1 MESCGKAH
9 GKQPPNHNI
18 LHLPMDVLQHVCQYL
33 RARDIVSLSRACKL
47 WRDVASSPKVW
58 ASLVQRSFLFE
69 ELPQDLEF
77 LQSRHM
83 PHIRR
88 QFWQLS
94 RQRPAFLSDAP
105 RTSEILEHTGSRFRK
120 VLHLDGRR
128 DFNFTT
134 VFRDI
139 PPGCYQV
146 VWRLML
152 QPGYVRGYC
161 NFRTVFSRPAD
172 HTTAT
177 AATGYDQCKT
187 RPTSKLSRP
196 RLAAAAAAAMAAAAT
211 ATAAKLRRLCRRKPG
226 GENGEEMGPKL
237 EDGGA
242 QAASRGAAEDRKSNG
257 GGRSNLST
265 GSGKGAA
272 ATAAAASTRVLSGG
286 LEGRVLESPSSLSSS
301 SEAVQQIGVDPSG
314 LLHVPLGL
322 DQQLAQEQW
331 TAFSPLQLQQQP
343 LPQQSLEPL
352 APGAAPT
359 RIQHSEIEP
368 EVPML
373 LFPQPTPAGPTPQRL
388 LATPEPRPGPL
399 LQSAAQGTAV
409 AGSDAA
415 AVDADPQ
422 QVLLHRAMNQLA
434 SAAAKRDAVLAGGD
448 CGDGPRYVPRWLA
461 PLWGSCTSSWRQLN
475 PAGPLGYGTWHNLH
489 MGSLTVRRRA
499 DTHLHGV
506 MVQLWPI
513 NAAQQEAAFPP
524 GATCWRGVLIDYVEL
539 VPVPR
544 KKLLGGLVAAA
555 GCLQGG
561 VSPVIPE
568 DLEESVMV
576 VVPKL

>member
-18 LHLPMDVLQHVCQYL
+18 LQLPMDVLQHVCHYL
-33 RARDIVSLSRACKL
+33 HARDVVSLSRACKL

-58 ASLVQRSFLFE
+58 ASLIQRSFLLE
-69 ELPQDLEF
+69 ELPHDLEF

-83 PHIRR
+83 PHIRG
-88 QFWQLS
+88 QFWQLT

-139 PPGCYQV
+139 PPGRYQV

-161 NFRTVFSRPAD
+161 NFRAVFSRPAD

-177 AATGYDQCKT
+177 TATGHDQRKT
-187 RPTSKLSRP
+187 RPTLKSSRP
-196 RLAAAAAAAMAAAAT
+196 RSAVAAAAAAMAAAAT
-211 ATAAKLRRLCRRKPG
+211 ATAANLRLLCRRKPER
-226 GENGEEMGPKL
+226 ENEEEMEPKL
-237 EDGGA
+237 EDDGV
-242 QAASRGAAEDRKSNG
+242 QTASRGATEERKTNG
-257 GGRSNLST
+257 AGRRNPST
-265 GSGKGAA
+265 GSGTRAAA
-272 ATAAAASTRVLSGG
+272 ATTTTTRVLSGG
-286 LEGRVLESPSSLSSS
+286 PEGRVLESPSSLSSS
-301 SEAVQQIGVDPSG
+301 SEAVQQVDVDPPE
-314 LLHVPLGL
+314 LLHVPRGL
-322 DQQLAQEQW
+322 DQQVAPEQW
-331 TAFSPLQLQQQP
+331 TAFSPLQPQQQP
-343 LPQQSLEPL
+343 LPQHSLEPL
-352 APGAAPT
+352 TPGAAPS

-373 LFPQPTPAGPTPQRL
+373 LLQQPAPAGPTPQRL
-388 LATPEPRPGPL
+388 PATPETPPGPP
-399 LQSAAQGTAV
+399 LQSVAQGMAV
-409 AGSDAA
+409 AISGAP
-415 AVDADPQ
+415 ADPQ

-434 SAAAKRDAVLAGGD
+434 TAAAKRDAALAGVGG
-448 CGDGPRYVPRWLA
+448 GDGPRYVPRWLA

-489 MGSLTVRRRA
+489 MGSLTVRRQA
-499 DTHLHGV
+499 DAHLHGV

-524 GATCWRGVLIDYVEL
+524 GATCWRGVLVDYVEL
-539 VPVPR
+539 VPVR
-544 KKLLGGLVAAA
+544 RGKLLSGLVAAA
-555 GCLQGG
+555 GCLQRGK
-561 VSPVIPE
+561 SPVIPE
-568 DLEESVMV
+568 DSEQSVMV